1 MRSKG
6 DDMLK
11 IEHLN
16 KFYGKKQVLHDIS
29 FTLEPGDICGFIGS
43 NGAGKTTTI
52 KSALGLIPFD
62 GGLITIDG
70 HDIETDPL
78 GAKRVYSYVPDN
90 PELYPF
96 MRGIDYLN
104 FIADIFELDYDTRKA
119 RISTLAEDFQIFDRL
134 GESIENYSHG
144 MQQKLA
150 LIGALLH
157 RPKLIVL
164 DEPFVG
170 LDPLATRMIR
180 GHFKRM
186 AKDYQTTI
194 LFSTHVLEVAEK
206 LCNKV
211 AIIRDGRLVFFGATK
226 DVLAKGSLEDLFVER
241 MSADV

>member
-1 MRSKG
+1 
-6 DDMLK
+6 MLE
-11 IEHLN
+11 IDNLS
-16 KFYGKKQVLHDIS
+16 KFYGQKQVLHGIS
-29 FTLEPGDICGFIGS
+29 FSLGPGDICAFIGS

-62 GGLITIDG
+62 DGHILIDG

-78 GAKRVYSYVPDN
+78 EAKRVYSYVPDN
-90 PELYPF
+90 PELYSF

-104 FIADIFELDYDTRKA
+104 FIADIFELDYDTRKE
-119 RISTLAEDFQIFDRL
+119 RIDALAEDFQIFDRL

-180 GHFKRM
+180 EHFKRM
-186 AKDYQTTI
+186 AREHAATI

-226 DVLAKGSLEDLFVER
+226 DILEKGSLEDLFVER
-241 MSADV
+241 MSSDVDA

>member
-1 MRSKG
+1 
-6 DDMLK
+6 MLH
-11 IEHLN
+11 IDHLS
-16 KFYGKKQVLHDIS
+16 KFYGKKQVLFDIS
-29 FTLEPGDICGFIGS
+29 FSLEPGDICAFIGS

-62 GGLITIDG
+62 SGTITIDD
-70 HDIETDPL
+70 HNIETDPME
-78 GAKRVYSYVPDN
+78 AKRIYSYVPDN
-90 PELYPF
+90 PELYSF

-104 FIADIFELDYDTRKA
+104 FIADIFELDYDRRKSG
-119 RISTLAEDFQIFDRL
+119 IDTLSKDFEIHDRL
-134 GESIENYSHG
+134 GEPIESYSHG

-157 RPKLIVL
+157 DPKLIVL

-170 LDPLATRMIR
+170 LDPLATRKIR
-180 GHFKRM
+180 EHFKRM
-186 AKDYQTTI
+186 AENNDTTI

-211 AIIRDGRLVFFGATK
+211 AIIREGRLVYFGSTE

-241 MSADV
+241 MQDHA

>member
-1 MRSKG
+1 
-6 DDMLK
+6 MLH
-11 IEHLN
+11 IDHLS
-16 KFYGKKQVLHDIS
+16 KFYGKKQVLFDIS
-29 FTLEPGDICGFIGS
+29 FSLDPGDICAFIGS

-62 GGLITIDG
+62 SGTITIDG
-70 HDIETDPL
+70 HNIETEPME
-78 GAKRVYSYVPDN
+78 AKRIYSYVPDN
-90 PELYPF
+90 PELYTF

-104 FIADIFELDYDTRKA
+104 FIADIFELDYDTRK
-119 RISTLAEDFQIFDRL
+119 RGIDTLSKDFDIHHRL
-134 GESIENYSHG
+134 GEPIESYSHG

-157 RPKLIVL
+157 DPKLIVL

-170 LDPLATRMIR
+170 LDPLATKKIR
-180 GHFKRM
+180 EHFKRM
-186 AKDYQTTI
+186 AEDYDTTI

-211 AIIRDGRLVFFGATK
+211 AIIREGRLVYFGSTQ

-241 MSADV
+241 MQDHA